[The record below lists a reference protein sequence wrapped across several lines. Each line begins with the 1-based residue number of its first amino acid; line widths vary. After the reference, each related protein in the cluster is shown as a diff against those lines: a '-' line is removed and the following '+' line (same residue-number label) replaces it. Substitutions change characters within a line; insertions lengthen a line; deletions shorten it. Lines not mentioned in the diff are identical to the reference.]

1 MNISRARKVR
11 QPCRRSKASVVS
23 LRPQHKSVLSSWAKR
38 TQWHRQ
44 NAKVPRFAQ
53 HGKLDAGLSEEN
65 LNTLGKTILG
75 LVSVLIVATMSRGF
89 SRTPSI
95 TPSTIRLDCAYYNV
109 LFYRPLGNSPHCIS
123 LARTMFRLMPSS
135 RAV

>member
-1 MNISRARKVR
+1 VAPTK
-11 QPCRRSKASVVS
+11 C
-23 LRPQHKSVLSSWAKR
+23 
-38 TQWHRQ
+38 
-44 NAKVPRFAQ
+44 KVPRFAQ

-95 TPSTIRLDCAYYNV
+95 NPSTIRLDCANNV

-123 LARTMFRLMPSS
+123 LALTMFRLMPSS